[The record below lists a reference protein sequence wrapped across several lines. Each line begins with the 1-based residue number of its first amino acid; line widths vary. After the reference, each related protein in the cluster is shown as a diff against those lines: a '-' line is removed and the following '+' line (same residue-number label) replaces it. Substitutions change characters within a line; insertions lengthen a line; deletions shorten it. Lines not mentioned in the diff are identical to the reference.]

1 MKRILIATVVGLAA
15 LSAGCNGTAG
25 EAKPD
30 PSTGTSTSSS
40 ASGSGLASMK
50 SCDLLTESDVT
61 GLGLTYPGKQRNLGS
76 SESCYWS
83 VSGNGGLG
91 AGIRADTGVKDLDA
105 KGERLSEIKVG
116 KFTAT
121 KVEAQ
126 NGDKTACA
134 VLISVTESSSVSVIS
149 TLSATS
155 TDTAAS
161 CERATKAAD
170 LIAAKLP

>member
-1 MKRILIATVVGLAA
+1 MKRILITAVVALAA
-15 LSAGCNGTAG
+15 LSAGCTGTSG
-25 EAKPD
+25 EAKPSPTD
-30 PSTGTSTSSS
+30 STPTSSS
-40 ASGSGLASMK
+40 GSSSGLASVK
-50 SCDLLTESDVT
+50 SCDLLTEADVT
-61 GLGLTYPGKQRNLGS
+61 GLGLTYPGDQSDLGTADT
-76 SESCYWS
+76 CYWKI
-83 VSGNGGLG
+83 SGNGGLR
-91 AGIRADTGVKDLDA
+91 AGVFGNSGVKELDA

-134 VLISVTESSSVSVIS
+134 VLISVTESSAVSVIS